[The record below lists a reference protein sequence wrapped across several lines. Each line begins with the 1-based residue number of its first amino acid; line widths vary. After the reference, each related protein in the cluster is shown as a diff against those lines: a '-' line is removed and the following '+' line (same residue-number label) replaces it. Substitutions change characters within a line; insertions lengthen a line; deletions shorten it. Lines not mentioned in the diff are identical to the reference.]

1 MSLNDVKF
9 NLGQG
14 GLGRPLAGEDFI
26 SALIFYSDTLPSGFT
41 TASRIKKF
49 FSVADAEN
57 AGIKGDNSDAT
68 AATATYTVTLIG
80 ANGDTVELIVAGPG
94 GNVSLGVYK
103 QVAGDSSV
111 TLVATAIAALINSG
125 TDTHGYSATSAL
137 GVVTIT
143 APKSTGVY
151 LNTGTPLSATYSAA
165 ATLTGTIAQF
175 TGGVA
180 SLQAPWHYHIK
191 EYFRLRP
198 QGVLYVG
205 IYAVP
210 TPYTFTEIVTV
221 QNFADGKIRQFG
233 IFKDPASA
241 FASGDLTLI
250 HSQCNA
256 CVTAH
261 KETIALYAADISG
274 TADISTLADLSTL
287 SANLVSA
294 VIGQDGG
301 GLGLQLFQASG
312 KSITVLGALL
322 GAIATA
328 KVSES
333 IAWVSKFNI
342 SDGYECDT
350 IAFANGVLFSNVSVT
365 DSLLSTMQNMR
376 YIFLRKFVG
385 VAGSYFN
392 ESSTAIAL
400 SSDYAYI
407 SDNRTIQKAT
417 RGIYANVVPA
427 LNSPITL
434 NSDGTLADESIAYFQ
449 GLTEGPLNQMVRDG
463 ELSGFAVTIDAAQ
476 NILSTG
482 ILTINV
488 NLLQIATGRNI
499 QVNIGYK
506 VTV

>member
-1 MSLNDVKF
+1 MSLNNVNF
-9 NLGQG
+9 TLGQG

-26 SALIFYSDTLPSGFT
+26 SALLIYSNTLPTGFT
-41 TASRIKKF
+41 TAARIKKF

-57 AGIKGDNSDAT
+57 AGIKSDYSDET
-68 AATATYTVTLIG
+68 KATATYTVTAIG
-80 ANGDTVELIVAGPG
+80 VAGDSVELKVAEPAA
-94 GNVSLGVYK
+94 VISLGVYK
-103 QVAGDSSV
+103 WVSTDSTVA
-111 TLVATAIAALINSG
+111 LVASSIAALINGG
-125 TDTHGYSATSAL
+125 TNTHGYKATSAL

-143 APKSTGVY
+143 ARPGLGVY
-151 LNTGTPLSATYSAA
+151 LNAGSPLTATYSTTP
-165 ATLTGTIAQF
+165 TLAGTIAQF

-191 EYFRLRP
+191 EFFRLRP

-210 TPYTFTEIVTV
+210 TPYTFSEIATI
-221 QNFADGKIRQFG
+221 QNFSNGTIRQIG
-233 IFKDPASA
+233 VLKDSASA

-250 HSQCNA
+250 HNQCNSLVA
-256 CVTAH
+256 AH
-261 KETIALYAADISG
+261 KEIIALYAADISG
-274 TADISTLADLSTL
+274 TADISTLTDLSTL
-287 SANLVSA
+287 TANLASA

-301 GLGLQLFQASG
+301 GLGLQLFHASG

-328 KVSES
+328 KVSQS
-333 IAWVSKFNI
+333 IAWVANFNI

-350 IAFANGVLFSNVSVT
+350 IAFANGVLFSNTSVT
-365 DSLLSTMQNMR
+365 DSLLATMQNMR

-392 ESSTAIAL
+392 ENSTAIATN
-400 SSDYAYI
+400 SDYAYI

-449 GLTEGPLNQMVRDG
+449 GLTESPLNQMVRDG
-463 ELSGFAVTIDAAQ
+463 ELSGFSVTVDASQ
-476 NILSTG
+476 NVLSTG

-499 QVNIGYK
+499 NVNIGYK